1 MRLNNQQLLIF
12 KTKKMNPQEFSAIN
26 GYIAMGRYL
35 TKMKIDAITAEI
47 SEILQSGNNSTEN
60 AIKWAELQR
69 KRELLQEKMKYGLD
83 RAEN

>member
-1 MRLNNQQLLIF
+1 
-12 KTKKMNPQEFSAIN
+12 MNHQEFSAIN

-47 SEILQSGNNSTEN
+47 SDILQSGNNSTEN

-69 KRELLQEKMKYGLD
+69 ERELLQEKLKYGLD